1 MTGETSRVLID
12 LLIVFAAGKLMGE
25 VFERVKQPAV
35 IGELIAGVLIGPG
48 LLGWVHPGA
57 VLSTV
62 ATMGVIVL
70 MFVVGLETRPSD
82 IFKVGARALIVGSVG
97 IVLPLACGFWFGI
110 VLGHGR
116 PEALF
121 IGTALV
127 ATSVG
132 ITARVLADRGFL
144 STTEARIIL
153 AAAVIDDVLGMLVL
167 SLVVGSARGEV
178 NLVHIGVLLAQVVA
192 FVGFELWLAPK
203 LVRRH
208 GHLLEHLRIPN
219 AGFVVALIVMLGM
232 AALSEAIGLAGIV
245 GAFFAGMMFAETED
259 RWELTKQ
266 ARPLYEWLV
275 PYFFVVTGMQVKPS
289 LFADPWVLVPGLA
302 LVAIAVVT
310 KVIGCGLGAWGMG
323 WKRMVAI
330 GVGMVPRGEVG
341 LIVAST
347 GLAMGILGSVSY
359 AMIIMVVIASTVVV
373 PPLLAVVFPWA
384 VADEPVQ
391 APAQMLLAEEE
402 AMA

>member
-1 MTGETSRVLID
+1 MEAETSRVLID
-12 LLIVFAAGKLMGE
+12 LLIVFACGKVMGE
-25 VFERVKQPAV
+25 LFEWLRQPAV
-35 IGELIAGVLIGPG
+35 IGELLAGVLIGPG
-48 LLGWVHPGA
+48 LLGWVQPGT

-70 MFVVGLETRPSD
+70 MFVVGLETRPSSL
-82 IFKVGARALIVGSVG
+82 FKVGGRAFVVATLGVI
-97 IVLPLACGFWFGI
+97 LPFAAGFWLASAYG
-110 VLGHGR
+110 LAG
-116 PEALF
+116 PEAMF

-167 SLVVGSARGEV
+167 SLVVGSARGGV
-178 NLVHIGVLLAQVVA
+178 DAVHIGILLAQVVA
-192 FVGFELWLAPK
+192 FLGFELFVAPK
-203 LVRRH
+203 LVSRH
-208 GHLLEHLRIPN
+208 AHWLDHLKIPN
-219 AGFVVALIVMLGM
+219 AGFVVALIVMLAM

-259 RWELTKQ
+259 RFELVKQ
-266 ARPLYEWLV
+266 SRPLYEWLV

-289 LFADPWVLVPGLA
+289 LFTSPQVVIPGLVLVA
-302 LVAIAVVT
+302 VAVAT
-310 KVIGCGLGAWGMG
+310 KVIGCGLGAYGMG
-323 WKRMVAI
+323 ARRMLAI

-347 GLAMGILGSVSY
+347 GLAMGVIGAPTYS
-359 AMIIMVVIASTVVV
+359 MIILVVVVSTVIV
-373 PPLLAVVFPWA
+373 PPLLAVIFPWA
-384 VADEPVQ
+384 ITERPE
-391 APAQMLLAEEE
+391 LAEEAAAE
-402 AMA
+402 SVLVP

>member
-1 MTGETSRVLID
+1 MEAETSRVLVD
-12 LLIVFAAGKLMGE
+12 LLVVFAAAKIAGE
-25 VFERVKQPAV
+25 LFEWLRQPAV
-35 IGELIAGVLIGPG
+35 IGELLVGILIGPG

-82 IFKVGARALIVGSVG
+82 LFKVGGRAFTVATFGV
-97 IVLPLACGFWFGI
+97 VLPFSAGFGLAAAFG
-110 VLGHGR
+110 LNR

-121 IGTALV
+121 VGTALV

-167 SLVVGSARGEV
+167 SLVVGSSRGGV
-178 NLVHIGVLLAQVVA
+178 SAAHIAILLGQVVL
-192 FVGFELWLAPK
+192 FLGFELFVAPK
-203 LVRRH
+203 LVARH
-208 GHLLEHLRIPN
+208 SHWLDRLKISN

-259 RWELTKQ
+259 RFELVKQ
-266 ARPLYEWLV
+266 SRPLYEWLV
-275 PYFFVVTGMQVKPS
+275 PYFFVVTGMQVEPS
-289 LFADPWVLVPGLA
+289 LFASPKVLVPGLVLA
-302 LVAIAVVT
+302 AVAVAT
-310 KVIGCGLGAWGMG
+310 KVIGCGLGAYGMG
-323 WKRMVAI
+323 ARRMLAI

-347 GLAMGILGSVSY
+347 GLALGVIGSSTY
-359 AMIIMVVIASTVVV
+359 AMVILVVVASTVIV
-373 PPLLAVVFPWA
+373 PPILAVIFPWA
-384 VADEPVQ
+384 INERPDP
-391 APAQMLLAEEE
+391 AEEAAAE
-402 AMA
+402 STLI

>member
-1 MTGETSRVLID
+1 VETEASRVLMA
-12 LLIVFAAGKLMGE
+12 LLIVFASGKIMGE
-25 VFERVKQPAV
+25 LFEWMRQPAV
-35 IGELIAGVLIGPG
+35 IGELLAGVLIGPG
-48 LLGWVHPGA
+48 LLGWVQPSE

-70 MFVVGLETRPSD
+70 MFVVGLETKPSD
-82 IFKVGARALIVGSVG
+82 LFKVGGRGMTVAILGVI
-97 IVLPLACGFWFGI
+97 LPFAAGYGLAAAYG
-110 VLGHGR
+110 LER

-167 SLVVGSARGEV
+167 SLVVGSARGGV
-178 NLVHIGVLLAQVVA
+178 DAWHIGLLLAQVVA
-192 FVGFELWLAPK
+192 FLGFELFVAPK
-203 LVRRH
+203 LISRH
-208 GHLLEHLRIPN
+208 GHWLEHLKIPN

-259 RWELTKQ
+259 RFELVTQ
-266 ARPLYEWLV
+266 SRPLYEWLV

-289 LFADPWVLVPGLA
+289 LFASPKVLIPGLVLVA
-302 LVAIAVVT
+302 VAIAT
-310 KVIGCGLGAWGMG
+310 KVIGCGLGAYGMG
-323 WKRMVAI
+323 ARRMVAI

-347 GLAMGILGSVSY
+347 GLSLGVIGAPTYSMVIL
-359 AMIIMVVIASTVVV
+359 VVVVTTVIV
-373 PPLLAVVFPWA
+373 PPLLAVIFPWA
-384 VADEPVQ
+384 LTTLPDP
-391 APAQMLLAEEE
+391 AEEAE
-402 AMA
+402 AESALIC